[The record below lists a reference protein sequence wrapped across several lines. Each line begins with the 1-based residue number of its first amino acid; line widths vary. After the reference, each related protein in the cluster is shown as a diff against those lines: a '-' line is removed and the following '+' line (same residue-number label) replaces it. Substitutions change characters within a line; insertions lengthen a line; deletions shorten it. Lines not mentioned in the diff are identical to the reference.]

1 MNKITHS
8 DGSSSNDRLVG
19 AGGSRIRRGGEQMS
33 LNFDLSQEQAMI
45 RSMAR
50 EFADEVVAPG
60 AGERDKTGAFP
71 LHLVKQMGGLGLFGI
86 PFSEAYGGM
95 GGDTVSYALAVEE
108 ISRAD
113 ASLGITLAAHC
124 SIGMGPVYYFGTEE
138 QKQQWLPGAARAEY
152 LASFGLTEPGAGSD
166 SAATKTTA
174 VREGGD
180 WILNG
185 SKQYITN
192 AAYCGYIVCT
202 AMTDPAKKHKG
213 ISAFIVPNPTPGF
226 TVGPAYE
233 KMGLHSSDTRPLYFD
248 NVHIPAENLL
258 GQSGD
263 GFKQFM
269 ITLDGGRIS
278 IGAMAVGI
286 AQASLDAALKYAKER
301 VQFGQSLSK
310 FQAIQFKLADM
321 AMEVELART
330 MVLKAAWLK
339 DQGRPFTRECAMAKL
354 FASEVAVRAAN
365 QAIQIH
371 GGAGYMEDFPV
382 SRFWRDAKLTEIG
395 EGTSEIQ
402 RIVIAKLSGC

>member
-1 MNKITHS
+1 
-8 DGSSSNDRLVG
+8 
-19 AGGSRIRRGGEQMS
+19 MS
-33 LNFDLSQEQAMI
+33 LNFDLSAEQAMI
-45 RSMAR
+45 RDMAR

-60 AGERDKTGAFP
+60 AGERDKTGKFP
-71 LHLVKQMGGLGLFGI
+71 LDIIRQMGELGFFGI
-86 PFSEAYGGM
+86 PFSEEYGGM

-124 SIGMGPVYYFGTEE
+124 SIGMGPVYYFGTHE
-138 QKQQWLPGAARAEY
+138 QKQRWLPGAARGEY

-166 SAATKTTA
+166 SAATKSTA
-174 VREGGD
+174 VRDGD
-180 WILNG
+180 AWVLNG

-192 AAYCGYIVCT
+192 AAYCGFIVCT
-202 AMTDPAKKHKG
+202 AVTEPGKGHKG
-213 ISAFIVPNPTPGF
+213 ISAFILPNPSDGF
-226 TVGPAYE
+226 TVGPGYE
-233 KMGLHSSDTRPLYFD
+233 KMGLHASDTRPLYFD
-248 NVHIPAENLL
+248 NVRIPAENLL
-258 GQSGD
+258 GNPGE

-269 ITLDGGRIS
+269 VTLDGGRIS

-301 VQFGQSLSK
+301 EQFGRPISQ

-339 DQGRPFTRECAMAKL
+339 DQGRPFLREGAMAKL
-354 FASEVAVRAAN
+354 FASEVATRAAN

-382 SRFWRDAKLTEIG
+382 SRYWRDAKLTEIG
-395 EGTSEIQ
+395 EGTSEVQ
-402 RIVIAKLSGC
+402 RIVIAKQLGC

>member
-1 MNKITHS
+1 M
-8 DGSSSNDRLVG
+8 D
-19 AGGSRIRRGGEQMS
+19 
-33 LNFDLSQEQAMI
+33 FDLSQEQAMI
-45 RSMAR
+45 RKLAR

-60 AGERDKTGAFP
+60 AGARDKSGEFP
-71 LHLVKQMGGLGLFGI
+71 VDLVKQLGDLGLLGI
-86 PFSEAYGGM
+86 PYAEEYGGM

-108 ISRAD
+108 LSRAD
-113 ASLGITLAAHC
+113 ASLGITVAAHC

-138 QKQQWLPGAARAEY
+138 QKQRWLPAAARGES

-166 SAATKTTA
+166 SAGTKTTA
-174 VREGGD
+174 VAQGD
-180 WILNG
+180 AWVLNG

-192 AAYCGYIVCT
+192 AYYCGYIVCT
-202 AMTDPAKKHKG
+202 AVTDPSKGHKG
-213 ISAFIVPNPTPGF
+213 ISAFIVPNPTEGF
-226 TVGPAYE
+226 SVGPGYD
-233 KMGLHSSDTRPLYFD
+233 KMGLHASDTRPLYFD
-248 NVHIPAENLL
+248 NVRIPRENLL
-258 GQSGD
+258 GNPGE

-301 VQFGQSLSK
+301 EQFGQSIAK

-339 DQGRPFTRECAMAKL
+339 DQGRPFTREGAMAKL
-354 FASEVAVRAAN
+354 FASEAAVRAAN

-382 SRFWRDAKLTEIG
+382 SRYWRDAKLTEIG

-402 RIVIAKLSGC
+402 RIVIAKQLGC

>member
-1 MNKITHS
+1 
-8 DGSSSNDRLVG
+8 VG
-19 AGGSRIRRGGEQMS
+19 
-33 LNFDLSQEQAMI
+33 LNFDLTAEQAAI
-45 RSMAR
+45 RNLAR
-50 EFADEVVAPG
+50 EFAEGAVAPG
-60 AGERDKTGAFP
+60 AGRRDKTGEFP
-71 LHLVKQMGGLGLFGI
+71 LDLVKQMGSLGFFGI

-113 ASLGITLAAHC
+113 ASLGITMAAHC
-124 SIGMGPVYYFGTEE
+124 SIGMGPVYYFGSEE
-138 QKQQWLPGAARAEY
+138 QKHRWLPGAARGEY

-166 SAATKTTA
+166 SAGTNTTA
-174 VREGGD
+174 VRDGD
-180 WILNG
+180 SYLLSG
-185 SKQYITN
+185 SKSFITN
-192 AAYCGYIVCT
+192 AFYCGYIVCT
-202 AMTDPAKKHKG
+202 AVTGPGHKHRG
-213 ISAFIVPNPTPGF
+213 ISAFIVPNPTEGF

-248 NVHIPAENLL
+248 SVRVPAGNLL
-258 GQSGD
+258 GSPGE

-269 ITLDGGRIS
+269 VTLDGGRIS

-286 AQASLDAALKYAKER
+286 AQAALDAALKYAKER
-301 VQFGQSLSK
+301 VQFGHAISK

-321 AMEVELART
+321 AMEVELARM

-339 DQGRPFTRECAMAKL
+339 DQGRPFSSEGAMAKL
-354 FASEVAVRAAN
+354 FASEAAVRAAN

-371 GGAGYMEDFPV
+371 GGAGYTEDFPV

-402 RIVIAKLSGC
+402 RIVIAKQLGC

>member
-1 MNKITHS
+1 M
-8 DGSSSNDRLVG
+8 G
-19 AGGSRIRRGGEQMS
+19 
-33 LNFDLSQEQAMI
+33 LNFDLTGEQAAI
-45 RSMAR
+45 AKLAR
-50 EFADEVVAPG
+50 EFADEAVAPG
-60 AGERDKTGAFP
+60 AGRRDKTGEFP
-71 LHLVKQMGGLGLFGI
+71 LDLVKQMGNLGFFGI
-86 PFSEAYGGM
+86 PFSEACGGM

-113 ASLGITLAAHC
+113 ASLGITMAAHC

-138 QKQQWLPGAARAEY
+138 QKQKWLPAAARGES

-166 SAATKTTA
+166 SAGTKTTA
-174 VREGGD
+174 VRDGD
-180 WILNG
+180 HYVING
-185 SKQYITN
+185 AKSFITN
-192 AAYCGYIVCT
+192 AYYCGYIVCT
-202 AMTDPAKKHKG
+202 AVTDPGKGHKG
-213 ISAFIVPNPTPGF
+213 ISAFIVPNPTEGF
-226 TVGPAYE
+226 SIGPAYE

-248 NVHIPAENLL
+248 NVRVSAENLL
-258 GQSGD
+258 GREGE

-269 ITLDGGRIS
+269 VTLDGGRIS

-286 AQASLDAALKYAKER
+286 AQAALDASLKYAKER
-301 VQFGQSLSK
+301 VQFGQSISK

-339 DQGRPFTRECAMAKL
+339 DQGRPFTREGAMAKL
-354 FASEVAVRAAN
+354 FASEAAVRAAN

-371 GGAGYMEDFPV
+371 GGSGYMEDFPV

-402 RIVIAKLSGC
+402 RIVIAKQLGC

>member
-1 MNKITHS
+1 
-8 DGSSSNDRLVG
+8 
-19 AGGSRIRRGGEQMS
+19 MS

-45 RSMAR
+45 RKLAR
-50 EFADEVVAPG
+50 EFADERVAPG
-60 AGERDKTGAFP
+60 AGERDKTGRFP
-71 LHLVKQMGGLGLFGI
+71 TELVREMGELGLMGI
-86 PFSEAYGGM
+86 PFAEEYGGV

-108 ISRAD
+108 ISRVD
-113 ASLGITLAAHC
+113 GSLGITLAAHC
-124 SIGMGPVYYFGTEE
+124 SIGMGPVYYFGTKE
-138 QKQQWLPGAARAEY
+138 QKERWLPGAARGEY

-166 SAATKTTA
+166 SAGTKTTA
-174 VREGGD
+174 VLQGD
-180 WILNG
+180 QWVLNG
-185 SKQYITN
+185 SKIYITN

-202 AMTDPAKKHKG
+202 AVTDPDQGHNG
-213 ISAFIVPNPTPGF
+213 ISAFILPNPTEGF
-226 TVGPAYE
+226 SIGPAYE

-248 NVHIPAENLL
+248 DVHLPAESLL
-258 GQSGD
+258 GNRGE

-286 AQASLDAALKYAKER
+286 AQGALDAALAYAKQRE
-301 VQFGQSLSK
+301 QFGRSISK

-321 AMEVELART
+321 AMEIEMARM

-339 DQGRPFTRECAMAKL
+339 DQGRPFTKECAMAKL

-371 GGAGYMEDFPV
+371 GGAGYMEDLPV

-402 RIVIAKLSGC
+402 RMVIAKQLGC

>member
-1 MNKITHS
+1 M
-8 DGSSSNDRLVG
+8 G
-19 AGGSRIRRGGEQMS
+19 
-33 LNFDLSQEQAMI
+33 LNFDLTGEQAAI
-45 RSMAR
+45 AKLAR
-50 EFADEVVAPG
+50 EFADGAVAPG
-60 AGERDKTGAFP
+60 AGRRDKTGEFP
-71 LHLVKQMGGLGLFGI
+71 LDLVKQMGSLGFFGI

-138 QKQQWLPGAARAEY
+138 QKLRWLPAAARGES

-166 SAATKTTA
+166 SAGTKTTA
-174 VREGGD
+174 SRDGD
-180 WILNG
+180 HYVING
-185 SKQYITN
+185 SKSFITN
-192 AAYCGYIVCT
+192 AYYCGYIVCT
-202 AMTDPAKKHKG
+202 AVTEPAKGHKG
-213 ISAFIVPNPTPGF
+213 ISAFIVPNPTEGF
-226 TVGPAYE
+226 SIGPAYE

-248 NVHIPAENLL
+248 NVRVPAENLL
-258 GQSGD
+258 GSEGE
-263 GFKQFM
+263 GFRQFM
-269 ITLDGGRIS
+269 VTLDGGRIS

-286 AQASLDAALKYAKER
+286 AQAALDASLKYAKER
-301 VQFGQSLSK
+301 VQFGQSISK

-339 DQGRPFTRECAMAKL
+339 DQGRPFTREGAMAKL
-354 FASEVAVRAAN
+354 FASEAAVRAAN

-371 GGAGYMEDFPV
+371 GGSGYMEDFPV

-402 RIVIAKLSGC
+402 RIVIAKQLGC

>member
-1 MNKITHS
+1 
-8 DGSSSNDRLVG
+8 VG
-19 AGGSRIRRGGEQMS
+19 
-33 LNFDLSQEQAMI
+33 LDFDLSQEQAMI
-45 RSMAR
+45 RNLAR

-60 AGERDKTGAFP
+60 AGQRDKTGEFP
-71 LHLVKQMGGLGLFGI
+71 LDLVTKLGDLGLLAI
-86 PFSEAYGGM
+86 PFAEEYGGM

-113 ASLGITLAAHC
+113 ASLGITVAAHC
-124 SIGMGPVYYFGTEE
+124 SIGMGPVYYFGTEA
-138 QKQQWLPGAARAEY
+138 QKKQWLPGAAKGEY
-152 LASFGLTEPGAGSD
+152 LASFGLTEAGAGSD
-166 SAATKTTA
+166 SAGTKSNA
-174 VREGGD
+174 VLQDGQ
-180 WILNG
+180 WVLNG

-192 AAYCGYIVCT
+192 AYYCGYIVCT
-202 AMTDPAKKHKG
+202 AVTDPGLGHKG
-213 ISAFIVPNPTPGF
+213 ISAFIVPNPTEGFSIGPG
-226 TVGPAYE
+226 YD
-233 KMGLHSSDTRPLYFD
+233 KMGLHASDTRPLYFD
-248 NVHIPAENLL
+248 SVRLPAEHLL
-258 GQSGD
+258 GNRGE
-263 GFKQFM
+263 GFRQFM

-301 VQFGQSLSK
+301 VQFGQSISK

-321 AMEVELART
+321 AMEIELART

-339 DQGRPFTRECAMAKL
+339 DQGRPFTREGAMAKL
-354 FASEVAVRAAN
+354 FASEAAVRAAN

-402 RIVIAKLSGC
+402 RMVIAKQLGC

>member
-1 MNKITHS
+1 M
-8 DGSSSNDRLVG
+8 
-19 AGGSRIRRGGEQMS
+19 
-33 LNFDLSQEQAMI
+33 NFDLTPEQAAI
-45 RSMAR
+45 RKLAR

-60 AGERDKTGAFP
+60 AGQRDKTGEFP
-71 LHLVKQMGGLGLFGI
+71 LDLVRRMGDLGFFGI

-113 ASLGITLAAHC
+113 ASLGITMAAHC

-138 QKQQWLPGAARAEY
+138 QRLRWLPGAARGES

-166 SAATKTTA
+166 SAGTKTTA
-174 VREGGD
+174 VADGD
-180 WILNG
+180 AYVLNG
-185 SKQYITN
+185 SKCFITN
-192 AAYCGYIVCT
+192 AYYCSYIVCT
-202 AMTDPAKKHKG
+202 AVTEPGKGHKG
-213 ISAFIVPNPTPGF
+213 ISAFIVPNPIAGF
-226 TVGPAYE
+226 TIGPAYE
-233 KMGLHSSDTRPLYFD
+233 KMGLHASDTRPLYFD
-248 NVHIPAENLL
+248 NVRIPAENLL
-258 GQSGD
+258 GSRGE

-269 ITLDGGRIS
+269 VTLDGGRIS

-286 AQASLDAALKYAKER
+286 AQAALDSALKYAQER
-301 VQFGQSLSK
+301 VQFGQPLAK
-310 FQAIQFKLADM
+310 LQAIQFKLADM
-321 AMEVELART
+321 AMEVELARM

-339 DQGRPFTRECAMAKL
+339 DQGRPFSREGAMAKL
-354 FASEVAVRAAN
+354 FASEAAVRAAN

-402 RIVIAKLSGC
+402 RIVIAKQLGC